1 MPVDGWKV
9 VSHSLC
15 QTGAAL
21 PSHLSQTHLALGSI
35 LAHFGIVGLGK
46 LWGIV
51 ILIQNF
57 HVHLHNGFFAC
68 GVPCRSK
75 GLVTT
80 VGSADA
86 SPCGGEGVWMGNP
99 GSVAILQ
106 KEGVYGPLEERPGML
121 FWMKGVEKKRVKLT
135 RELLVRIKR

>member
-1 MPVDGWKV
+1 MPVDGWEV
-9 VSHSLC
+9 VPHSLC

-21 PSHLSQTHLALGSI
+21 PSHLSQTHRALGSI
-35 LAHFGIVGLGK
+35 LTHFGTVGLGK

-57 HVHLHNGFFAC
+57 DVHLRNGFFAC

-86 SPCGGEGVWMGNP
+86 SPGGEGRRCVDG
-99 GSVAILQ
+99 Q
-106 KEGVYGPLEERPGML
+106 
-121 FWMKGVEKKRVKLT
+121 T
-135 RELLVRIKR
+135 

>member
-1 MPVDGWKV
+1 MLVDGWEV
-9 VSHSLC
+9 VPHSLC

-21 PSHLSQTHLALGSI
+21 PSHLSQTHRALGSI
-35 LAHFGIVGLGK
+35 LTHFGTVGLGK

-57 HVHLHNGFFAC
+57 DVHLRNGFFAC

-86 SPCGGEGVWMGNP
+86 SPGGEGR
-99 GSVAILQ
+99 LD
-106 KEGVYGPLEERPGML
+106 YGKYATIWRDQNSRFLRAMRSGL
-121 FWMKGVEKKRVKLT
+121 
-135 RELLVRIKR
+135 